1 MSRELRIRYK
11 NIGFVAQMSNNRYN
25 MYTKRNVRNYR
36 LRRYV

>member
-11 NIGFVAQMSNNRYN
+11 TIGFVAQMFNNRYN
-25 MYTKRNVRNYR
+25 YVLLSVRNYR